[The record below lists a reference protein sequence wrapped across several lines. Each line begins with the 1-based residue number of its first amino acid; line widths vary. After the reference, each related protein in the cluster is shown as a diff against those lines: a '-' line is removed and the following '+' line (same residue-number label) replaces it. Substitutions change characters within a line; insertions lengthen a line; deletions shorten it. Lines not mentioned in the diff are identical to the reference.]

1 MAPTVRIGLLRT
13 LSNDWLCSDCA
24 QAAQQRVAVVRW
36 HVRGSVSLG
45 RRHERRREL
54 GSALRISVAMGAQQ
68 LVRCA
73 LVWLICAF
81 SGRWEHV
88 TGEVVHMEQR
98 GDGGGYHTAESWQR
112 AQKLIH
118 KHAHTFVPSIDENK
132 DGKMSLPE
140 VYQHLAIVMRRQ
152 HQGLDGA
159 LRSEFGEVDA
169 DGSNGVSLEEYQKYE
184 VFEATENTEF
194 GWKVTTDV
202 HQRNIDKYAQAMFAL
217 LDLNDDGQLNADEF
231 EVSDVEDEA

>member
-1 MAPTVRIGLLRT
+1 
-13 LSNDWLCSDCA
+13 
-24 QAAQQRVAVVRW
+24 
-36 HVRGSVSLG
+36 
-45 RRHERRREL
+45 
-54 GSALRISVAMGAQQ
+54 MGAQQ

-98 GDGGGYHTAESWQR
+98 GEGGGYHTAESWQR

-231 EVSDVEDEA
+231 EGRSGIDGDIMQLMHVADADGDSHISHSEIVGSAGRVPAHLEHFLAYDEL